1 MTRPIGDDGMKHE
14 SGAATK
20 PHIRKLRKLRACKE
34 AVEWADGY
42 PSMKA
47 AWDVCERGDWLLW
60 YAAMVG
66 APRKKLVLA
75 ACDCA
80 ATALK
85 YAGENR
91 KVAERCLRTT
101 RAWARGKATIEQ
113 VGAAVAAAVAAT
125 FLCGESVDAAAV
137 YAAAAAAAAYTA
149 AYAAAPAYAAAAAV
163 YAAAARNKARK
174 RHAAIVR
181 KYFPTPPRGRK

>member
-113 VGAAVAAAVAAT
+113 VGAAVAAAVYATTYAAA
-125 FLCGESVDAAAV
+125 VDAAA
-137 YAAAAAAAAYTA
+137 
-149 AYAAAPAYAAAAAV
+149 AYAAAAAHAY
-163 YAAAARNKARK
+163 YAAAAA
-174 RHAAIVR
+174 HAAECAWQTKR
-181 KYFPTPPRGRK
+181 LFYYLDGKDAMK